1 MPGTVYSVPP
11 IPADPEHTT
20 WVDAGVLRIGV
31 EYRMLDDADLAANYQ
46 GAAMEEIQSAI
57 DGRVIEDNGVS
68 IHVEAV
74 EDAHEYLRFDCFE
87 KEPHYHYID
96 ASGEKQTIMEFD
108 RVAHGDM
115 IAWAM
120 EQLRTRLSVMLEY
133 AGGGEV
139 AARVQPA
146 QVEAA
151 LQKAER
157 LAREAEKALAG
168 A

>member
-20 WVDAGVLRIGV
+20 WVGAGVLRIGV
-31 EYRMLDDADLAANYQ
+31 EYRLLDDADLAANYR
-46 GAAMEEIQSAI
+46 GEAMEEIQAAI
-57 DGRVIEDNGVS
+57 DGQTIEDNGVS

-74 EDAHEYLRFDCFE
+74 EDGHEYLRFDCFE
-87 KEPHYHYID
+87 NEPHYHYID

-120 EQLRTRLSVMLEY
+120 NQLRTRLSVMLEY

-139 AARVQPA
+139 AAQVQPA
-146 QVEAA
+146 QIEAA
-151 LQKAER
+151 LEEAER

-168 A
+168 K